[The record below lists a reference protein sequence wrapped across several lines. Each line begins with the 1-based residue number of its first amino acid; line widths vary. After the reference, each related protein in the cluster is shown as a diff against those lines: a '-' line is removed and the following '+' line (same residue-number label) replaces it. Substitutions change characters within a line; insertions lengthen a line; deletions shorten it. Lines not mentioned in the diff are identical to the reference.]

1 MAERHPACDVAER
14 RRKERDMPR
23 SLVIDA
29 GLDKLQTLLL
39 EMEVGDQVSVPQ
51 AMHGSG
57 LRAAQCEAVLD
68 ALARAGLMIRGDG
81 DTYIR
86 RHPADSATGT

>member
-1 MAERHPACDVAER
+1 
-14 RRKERDMPR
+14 MPR

-51 AMHGSG
+51 AVHGSG
-57 LRAAQCEAVLD
+57 LPATQCEAVVD
-68 ALARAGLMIRGDG
+68 VATGKVTRADG
-81 DTYIR
+81 DTYVR
-86 RHPADSATGT
+86 RHVADPATGT

>member
-1 MAERHPACDVAER
+1 
-14 RRKERDMPR
+14 MPR

-51 AMHGSG
+51 AVHGSG
-57 LRAAQCEAVLD
+57 LPAAQCEAVLD
-68 ALARAGLMIRGDG
+68 ALARVGLMNRAAG
-81 DTYIR
+81 DTYVR
-86 RHPADSATGT
+86 RHVADPAPGT